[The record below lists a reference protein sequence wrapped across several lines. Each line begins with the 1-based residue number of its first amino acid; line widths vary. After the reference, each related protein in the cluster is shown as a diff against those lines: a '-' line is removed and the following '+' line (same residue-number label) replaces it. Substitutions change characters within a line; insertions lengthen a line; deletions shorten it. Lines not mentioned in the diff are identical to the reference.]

1 MSCNRNNSNNSVS
14 GAVSKETRGSLFN
27 FVTICPEVVERP
39 FDRLTALSKVE
50 GHQIYAGNGAAP
62 QNQIT
67 TATGILCACP
77 RSVVRFGG
85 GNRLGR
91 LLGDGTKK
99 RPPCPL
105 ITAALHANAALCLCH
120 PFPCFFFRRW
130 AILSRS
136 ALSLMKPSASF

>member
-1 MSCNRNNSNNSVS
+1 MSCKRNNSNNLVS
-14 GAVSKETRGSLFN
+14 GAVSKGTRGSLFN
-27 FVTICPEVVERP
+27 FVTICPEVVER
-39 FDRLTALSKVE
+39 
-50 GHQIYAGNGAAP
+50 HQIYAGNGAAP

-105 ITAALHANAALCLCH
+105 ITAALHANEALCLCH
-120 PFPCFFFRRW
+120 PFPCFSFNRW

-136 ALSLMKPSASF
+136 ALSLIKPSASP